1 VPFAEKYMFTM
12 RIPDAGGCIGDFSI
26 ESCQVDCNEHGDGTI
41 DYPICMVLVGP
52 GGKQGVRK
60 TIRDRFSRGR
70 TTFSGF
76 GNPYQLHFG
85 RFEVESLGGS
95 RYRVT
100 ARGKGV
106 RIDLEREL
114 QRFLAYARLRHK
126 QADTALVTAY
136 LDDYKRD
143 ITRKSPEIEY

>member
-1 VPFAEKYMFTM
+1 MPFAQKYQFTM
-12 RIPDAGGCIGDFSI
+12 RIPKAGGHIGAFLV
-26 ESCQVDCNEHGDGTI
+26 ESCHVEHDERGDGTI
-41 DYPICMVLVGP
+41 DYPVSMVLVGP
-52 GGKQGVRK
+52 GGQQRVRK
-60 TIRDRFSRGR
+60 AIRDQFGRGR

-100 ARGKGV
+100 AHGKGV

-114 QRFLAYARLRHK
+114 HRFIAYARLRRK
-126 QADTALVTAY
+126 PAGTALVATY
-136 LDDYKRD
+136 LEDYKRD
-143 ITRKSPEIEY
+143 ITRKSPELEY

>member
-1 VPFAEKYMFTM
+1 MPVAAKYTFTM
-12 RIPDAGGCIGDFSI
+12 RIPDAGGSVGGFSV
-26 ESCQVDCNEHGDGTI
+26 ESCQVGCEEHGDGTI
-41 DYPICMVLVGP
+41 DYPVSMVLAGP

-60 TIRDRFSRGR
+60 AIRDRFSRGR

-100 ARGKGV
+100 ACGKGV

-114 QRFLAYARLRHK
+114 RRFLAWTRLRGK
-126 QADTALVTAY
+126 PADDSLTAAY
-136 LDDYKRD
+136 LEDYTRD
-143 ITRKSPEIEY
+143 ITRKNPELEY